1 MVEFLLD
8 KTANKET
15 FGDRASYRKK
25 GRQETDD
32 VMSKRIWQMLGEEFD
47 NNIPRLT
54 AIYVKEEDGTQA
66 FAYPTGES
74 RLGYFF
80 DFSIKTGYELIPKF
94 KFDFAVYEYP
104 SIMRV
109 LGPNRALFKK
119 QTYYPSLI
127 KREFEYTNLALMGTE
142 RLGRIHD
149 KSLTWSFDMTCR
161 TEGKDFDKNLFSVL
175 SSDEVFSV
183 EKKENG
189 LIVSF
194 SDMNYCLAFSEGF
207 DFGLYDN
214 EVLMKE
220 DLKRNQVSQ
229 GKSGRYLVIM
239 QHLFMKPLERKEWV
253 IGLSATD
260 MKHARKA
267 LSTKNFEKKIA
278 KVWNDWFNS
287 LPVVSLNDK
296 KEAKVYYKCW
306 TVIKN
311 NYYDHPQWGH
321 SITEALP
328 VYKGIWQW
336 AIPSVEWHSDQNT
349 EYTSLWIKKAMDMM
363 VDSQREDG
371 YITHAIYIDEEI
383 PGERWGKGGVIQT
396 PHFPWTAVRYYHATG
411 DIESLRRWFKPLI
424 KYYEY
429 INRSR
434 DEAFRSLHLWAITT
448 SFDTGLDT
456 TPVFQRVTYGEEGIP
471 KEKYCY
477 PAIFGAERYR
487 YESALGE
494 MAKILGEDPAF
505 YLEEAE
511 KTKKAMN
518 RYLWD
523 EEKKW
528 YGVIREDGRL
538 DTRVG
543 VDGLFAFVYGTADQ
557 EKIDAMRKNFER
569 LIGLY
574 GIRTVAEGEEGFRE
588 DVYWRGPCWPKTCSL
603 GMYICK
609 KYYPDLVPKAYDA
622 IIRMCLLYPSI
633 WECYNVR
640 TGELARSDHG
650 FVCTPG
656 VSSNVGAGDII
667 GALYEYHGLFMYDMD
682 MTLPLTPLER
692 FHHKGLRITV
702 EQKDDQ
708 WVITVE
714 KEETDSAEVAFR
726 SAKGVQ
732 KVRLTAGEKTVL

>member
-1 MVEFLLD
+1 
-8 KTANKET
+8 
-15 FGDRASYRKK
+15 
-25 GRQETDD
+25 
-32 VMSKRIWQMLGEEFD
+32 
-47 NNIPRLT
+47 
-54 AIYVKEEDGTQA
+54 
-66 FAYPTGES
+66 
-74 RLGYFF
+74 
-80 DFSIKTGYELIPKF
+80 LIPKF

-311 NYYDHPQWGH
+311 NYYDHTRH
-321 SITEALP
+321 F
-328 VYKGIWQW
+328 
-336 AIPSVEWHSDQNT
+336 
-349 EYTSLWIKKAMDMM
+349 EY
-363 VDSQREDG
+363 V
-371 YITHAIYIDEEI
+371 
-383 PGERWGKGGVIQT
+383 
-396 PHFPWTAVRYYHATG
+396 FPRPRLHAT
-411 DIESLRRWFKPLI
+411 
-424 KYYEY
+424 
-429 INRSR
+429 
-434 DEAFRSLHLWAITT
+434 
-448 SFDTGLDT
+448 
-456 TPVFQRVTYGEEGIP
+456 
-471 KEKYCY
+471 
-477 PAIFGAERYR
+477 
-487 YESALGE
+487 
-494 MAKILGEDPAF
+494 
-505 YLEEAE
+505 
-511 KTKKAMN
+511 
-518 RYLWD
+518 
-523 EEKKW
+523 
-528 YGVIREDGRL
+528 
-538 DTRVG
+538 
-543 VDGLFAFVYGTADQ
+543 
-557 EKIDAMRKNFER
+557 
-569 LIGLY
+569 
-574 GIRTVAEGEEGFRE
+574 
-588 DVYWRGPCWPKTCSL
+588 
-603 GMYICK
+603 
-609 KYYPDLVPKAYDA
+609 
-622 IIRMCLLYPSI
+622 
-633 WECYNVR
+633 
-640 TGELARSDHG
+640 
-650 FVCTPG
+650 
-656 VSSNVGAGDII
+656 
-667 GALYEYHGLFMYDMD
+667 
-682 MTLPLTPLER
+682 
-692 FHHKGLRITV
+692 
-702 EQKDDQ
+702 
-708 WVITVE
+708 
-714 KEETDSAEVAFR
+714 
-726 SAKGVQ
+726 
-732 KVRLTAGEKTVL
+732 